1 MTGQYRVTEKVGN
14 DYYRPSTYMSFD
26 QYMAFKSKQQDKEYM
41 KSLAG
46 ISSGK
51 RNLSG
56 LVDPVSK
63 IDIKR
68 NLVDR
73 LFGGLGIQ
81 IEPRGNIDMTVGGF
95 IILPISPIFQSDKDG
110 RPGLILIWIFKW
122 KLQETLVIS

>member
-1 MTGQYRVTEKVGN
+1 MGN
-14 DYYRPSTYMSFD
+14 DHYRPSSYLTFE
-26 QYMAFKSKQQDKEYM
+26 QYMDFKSKQQDNEYM
-41 KSLAG
+41 RSLAG

-81 IEPRGNIDMTVGGF
+81 IEPRGNIYMTVGGF
-95 IILPISPIFQSDKDG
+95 YNFTDIPNIPIRQRWQEKYIIL
-110 RPGLILIWIFKW
+110 
-122 KLQETLVIS
+122 